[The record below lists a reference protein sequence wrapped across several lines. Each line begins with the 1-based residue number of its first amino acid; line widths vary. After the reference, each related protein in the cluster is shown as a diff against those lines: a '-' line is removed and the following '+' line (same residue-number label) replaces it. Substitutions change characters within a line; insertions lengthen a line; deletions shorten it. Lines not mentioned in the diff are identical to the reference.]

1 MVHLSQ
7 RWLST
12 NGRSKNSVQSLR
24 LMSQLLLSIPP
35 SPDEVGSN
43 ATAGMD
49 LPERVR
55 AERGISLSLFFMWA
69 TSRKNDPD

>member
-1 MVHLSQ
+1 
-7 RWLST
+7 
-12 NGRSKNSVQSLR
+12 
-24 LMSQLLLSIPP
+24 
-35 SPDEVGSN
+35 
-43 ATAGMD
+43 MD